1 MLSSF
6 FNGAVLSAF
15 STHDVIAKKALG
27 AYDFQVTFLVML
39 WPLANL
45 LSIWWGKALEYSKR
59 ISKFF
64 IITAIFGRL
73 ILFLMYFVKG
83 FSGYFTIMVLVF
95 SFNSLLSPA
104 QNIILQNKF
113 RKENRGLLFGYT
125 ASIITIVM
133 VTVSY
138 ISGILLDKN
147 EQFFRIYF
155 IFVGIMGFISMI
167 ILSLIKIDKKSL
179 PPTKFS
185 FEKVFIQPITGAFK
199 VLKENKNFAIFQRNF
214 FIYGFAYMI
223 LLPAIPKYLVDYLG
237 WDYSKTFIGKSIISQ
252 LGILILAPIAGKLHD
267 KKSPAYFTGVV
278 FLILALYPVFLLI
291 SSFYTG
297 QTFAMITVY
306 TAFALFG
313 IGMAGM
319 VVSWN
324 ISSLHFAGTEDVSM
338 YQSVHVTLTGLR
350 GLFFPL
356 IGLFIMKTF
365 GIRMVFTVAFMV
377 FVFASVLS
385 FRLYK
390 KMKRESTELK

>member
-1 MLSSF
+1 MLISSF

-27 AYDFQVTFLVML
+27 AYDYQVTFLVML

-45 LSIWWGKALEYSKR
+45 LSIWWGKALEYSR
-59 ISKFF
+59 SISKFF

-73 ILFLMYFVKG
+73 ILLLMYFVKS
-83 FSGYFTIMVLVF
+83 FSGYFTIMVFVF

-104 QNIILQNKF
+104 QNVILQNKF

-133 VTVSY
+133 ITVSY
-138 ISGILLDKN
+138 ITGILMDRN

-155 IFVGIMGFISMI
+155 IFVGIMGFISMLV
-167 ILSLIKIDKKSL
+167 LSMIKVNKKSL
-179 PPTKFS
+179 PPSKFS
-185 FEKVFIQPITGAFK
+185 FNKIFIQPIVGAFE
-199 VLKENKNFAIFQRNF
+199 VLKKDKNFAIFQRNF
-214 FIYGFAYMI
+214 FIYGFAYLS

-252 LGILILAPIAGKLHD
+252 LGILILAPLAGKIHD
-267 KKSPAYFTGVV
+267 KKSPAYFTGFT
-278 FLILALYPVFLLI
+278 FLILALYPFFLFI

-297 QTFAMITVY
+297 QIYSMILVY

-313 IGMAGM
+313 VGMAGM
-319 VVSWN
+319 VISWN
-324 ISSLHFAGTEDVSM
+324 ISSLFFAGQKDVSM

-350 GLFFPL
+350 GMIFPL

-365 GIRMVFTVAFMV
+365 GIRILFTVALLVFML
-377 FVFASVLS
+377 ASFLS

-390 KMKRESTELK
+390 KMK